1 MSVHRAVPVPAE
13 PPSAEPP
20 VLGVFEWVILAKL
33 RSVQLMRGC
42 LPRVEG
48 HTKPAVIARH
58 EVRQGKVRRLI
69 GEPAAVV
76 GEVSPVLA
84 NLVPLVAPRS

>member
-1 MSVHRAVPVPAE
+1 MSAHRATPVPAE
-13 PPSAEPP
+13 PPSADPP

-42 LPRVEG
+42 LPRIEG
-48 HTKPAVIARH
+48 HTKPAAIARL

-69 GEPAAVV
+69 GEPAAAV
-76 GEVSPVLA
+76 GEASPVFA
-84 NLVPLVAPRS
+84 AVAPLVAPRS